1 MSCLIS
7 KILSVLTPRPIIWIF
22 IAGRRHSLRKYDV
35 SEHVKERKPPYV
47 QKFIHEM
54 MWGKTLRNL
63 VKRGVQIAEEAL
75 SRFPDAL
82 GLQSAGLTSAPLAA
96 DYMEFSPS
104 STNFSNMLSR
114 SGMNSQAALA
124 SEPTRISHG
133 LYSSRIRGRIRSQRS
148 LALRQFG

>member
-1 MSCLIS
+1 MSRLIS

-22 IAGRRHSLRKYDV
+22 ITGRRHSLRKYDV
-35 SEHVKERKPPYV
+35 SEHFKERKPPYV

-82 GLQSAGLTSAPLAA
+82 GLQSDGLTTAPLAA
-96 DYMEFSPS
+96 DYGIQPIFDEFFQHVEPIWYEL
-104 STNFSNMLSR
+104 TSR
-114 SGMNSQAALA
+114 SRERADSDF
-124 SEPTRISHG
+124 PWVV
-133 LYSSRIRGRIRSQRS
+133 
-148 LALRQFG
+148 

>member
-1 MSCLIS
+1 MSCLRS
-7 KILSVLTPRPIIWIF
+7 KILSVLTPCPIIWIF

-35 SEHVKERKPPYV
+35 SEHFKERKPPYV

-82 GLQSAGLTSAPLAA
+82 GLHNRTPCC
-96 DYMEFSPS
+96 
-104 STNFSNMLSR
+104 
-114 SGMNSQAALA
+114 
-124 SEPTRISHG
+124 
-133 LYSSRIRGRIRSQRS
+133 
-148 LALRQFG
+148 